1 MTSSA
6 LMRARALPPSFQ
18 LHISTPVPTDGGKT
32 LAFVLFVATQPRP
45 MPHEFLRANVRC
57 PFPPPL
63 AARGR
68 PEHDL
73 GFWRAGASSAL
84 RRGTSGSPS
93 CLWAP
98 PAAPR
103 CLVQLGL
110 WDRTSGLSAY
120 AEDFISEVT
129 CGQSSSMVRQGQQAA
144 ARPSPTSADSIL
156 ALTDPL
162 KPGRGS
168 VLASGTSTQAS
179 PSPRHSARPRA
190 SAESPSRSG
199 ELPSQVPST
208 LQPPAPRPGR
218 SRKPVL
224 ARIPQG
230 TDFEICP
237 RRILPAHVLQNDT

>member
-1 MTSSA
+1 MNDFLCPDACPCPSA
-6 LMRARALPPSFQ
+6 LFSAAYFHTRSHRWWKNSCFCPFRGNSATSDATRVPPGKRAVPLPPAS
-18 LHISTPVPTDGGKT
+18 GGERK
-32 LAFVLFVATQPRP
+32 
-45 MPHEFLRANVRC
+45 
-57 PFPPPL
+57 
-63 AARGR
+63 
-68 PEHDL
+68 
-73 GFWRAGASSAL
+73 AGARPGFPAGWRVICPQKRDIGVAQL
-84 RRGTSGSPS
+84 PLG
-93 CLWAP
+93 
-98 PAAPR
+98 PAASR

-144 ARPSPTSADSIL
+144 ARPAPTSADSIL

-168 VLASGTSTQAS
+168 VLASVTSTQAS

-230 TDFEICP
+230 TDFEIRP
-237 RRILPAHVLQNDT
+237 RRILSAHVLQNDT

>member
-1 MTSSA
+1 MNDFLCPDACPCPSA
-6 LMRARALPPSFQ
+6 LFSAAYFHTRSHRWWKNSCF
-18 LHISTPVPTDGGKT
+18 
-32 LAFVLFVATQPRP
+32 
-45 MPHEFLRANVRC
+45 C
-57 PFPPPL
+57 PFRGNSATSDATRVPPGKRAVPL
-63 AARGR
+63 TPASGGERKAGAR
-68 PEHDL
+68 P
-73 GFWRAGASSAL
+73 GFRRAGASSAL

-168 VLASGTSTQAS
+168 VLASVTSAQAS
-179 PSPRHSARPRA
+179 PWPRHSARPRQRRVPVQIGRA
-190 SAESPSRSG
+190 PVSGSVHAPTPSP
-199 ELPSQVPST
+199 T
-208 LQPPAPRPGR
+208 
-218 SRKPVL
+218 
-224 ARIPQG
+224 AR
-230 TDFEICP
+230 EI
-237 RRILPAHVLQNDT
+237 